1 MPKQETFFQKWRT
14 LIILFVVILIVYAL
28 AWLGMVSYFENKDGG
43 IQAGTFGDQFGAI
56 NALFSGLA
64 LAGVIY
70 TLIQQQK
77 EMQAQRREFMTTR
90 AMNSLYKQVEII
102 NNAIDN
108 IRMEFLYINSGLPN
122 TGYKIESHYKG
133 HESLKLIT
141 DFLLNAGGKIT
152 LLDVVKHDEIWPN
165 VNLVLR
171 TLANGCQVL
180 QRIREIE
187 DMEVADS
194 LLMIDTFKYNVDSKL
209 WYISKLITDQTS
221 ETTDAMAQQLH
232 DNFIKR
238 INSFLDLQIELDN
251 RKDKK

>member
-122 TGYKIESHYKG
+122 TGY
-133 HESLKLIT
+133 SLT
-141 DFLLNAGGKIT
+141 D
-152 LLDVVKHDEIWPN
+152 VKY
-165 VNLVLR
+165 
-171 TLANGCQVL
+171 
-180 QRIREIE
+180 
-187 DMEVADS
+187 
-194 LLMIDTFKYNVDSKL
+194 YNV
-209 WYISKLITDQTS
+209 S
-221 ETTDAMAQQLH
+221 E
-232 DNFIKR
+232 K
-238 INSFLDLQIELDN
+238 
-251 RKDKK
+251 